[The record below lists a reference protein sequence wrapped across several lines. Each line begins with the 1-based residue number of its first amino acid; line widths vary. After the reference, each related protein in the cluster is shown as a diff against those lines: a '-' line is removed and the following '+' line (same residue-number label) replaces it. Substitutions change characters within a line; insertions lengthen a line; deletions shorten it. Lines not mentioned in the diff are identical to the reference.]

1 MRPVFYGFLVG
12 LSIST
17 IFSIKHIGYAQM
29 PDSESVPSKS
39 APSTKAPIGTKIGL
53 DELAALLDAS
63 EPTNA
68 KPIRRVVISL
78 PDDMPEIHRL
88 QTAGN
93 TAIRE
98 FFLIA
103 GESLKSD
110 DRTPKIVPDL
120 TAPQGW
126 RGMLPN
132 GGTITLR
139 LRKENNGKQQ
149 RTVGELRLKD
159 HHISGYEDIN
169 QIEFVAE

>member
-1 MRPVFYGFLVG
+1 MRLVFYGFLVG

-17 IFSIKHIGYAQM
+17 IFTIKHIGHAQM
-29 PDSESVPSKS
+29 PDSKSVPNKS
-39 APSTKAPIGTKIGL
+39 APLTKTPIGTKIGL

-63 EPTNA
+63 DPTNA
-68 KPIRRVVISL
+68 KLIRRIVISL
-78 PDDMPEIHRL
+78 PGDIPEIHRC
-88 QTAGN
+88 QTSGN

-110 DRTPKIVPDL
+110 SKTPKSVPDL

-126 RGMLPN
+126 KAMLPN

-149 RTVGELRLKD
+149 RTVGELLLKD
-159 HHISGYEDIN
+159 HYISGYEDIN
-169 QIEFVAE
+169 QIEFIAE